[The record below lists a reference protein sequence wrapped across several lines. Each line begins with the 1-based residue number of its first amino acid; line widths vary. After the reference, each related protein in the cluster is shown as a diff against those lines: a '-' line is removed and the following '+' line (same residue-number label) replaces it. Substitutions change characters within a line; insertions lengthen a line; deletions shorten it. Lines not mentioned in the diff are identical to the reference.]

1 MRAHTQCKL
10 CPSTTL
16 GMLDTFTRPQ
26 SGWFGVYCN
35 ARELRGGLWGW
46 QVGGMVELPE
56 LRLAKKVKSMQVFR
70 KPVLTCRQGDRAG
83 ICVTQLNAASLE
95 RTLLC
100 APGSVPTFTAAIA
113 AVEKVRFFSG
123 ALPSKSKVCSPQ
135 RLDDLTSTGEDCLTR
150 GFYDRQP
157 SP

>member
-1 MRAHTQCKL
+1 MTGQGFAWQSVWLLGGQLQCKL
-10 CPSTTL
+10 GC
-16 GMLDTFTRPQ
+16 TRYEY
-26 SGWFGVYCN
+26 SIKCKEAEGW
-35 ARELRGGLWGW
+35 LWGW

-56 LRLAKKVKSMQVFR
+56 LRVAKKVKSMQVFR
-70 KPVLTCRQGDRAG
+70 RPVLSCRQGDRAG

-123 ALPSKSKVCSPQ
+123 ALPSKSKVRCPPSA
-135 RLDDLTSTGEDCLTR
+135 RL
-150 GFYDRQP
+150 
-157 SP
+157 